1 MANKSLTSYLQDKK
15 DKNEL
20 IFVPY
25 IMAGANGL
33 ENLQAEIDTLVKNG
47 ATAIELGIPFS
58 DPVADGPIIQ
68 AAGLASLEKGTTF
81 KKIVKTLQEIKTEV
95 PLILM
100 GYTNSFFHYGFCN
113 LVKDLETTNVEGLI
127 IPDLPYEHL
136 DLLTPFI
143 KNSDLALIPLV
154 TLTSSE
160 ERIKQ
165 LTENA
170 EGFVYAVTVKGVTG
184 VGKNYQ
190 ASLDEH
196 LQKVVELSPI
206 PVLAGFGISTTED
219 VSRFFNVCDGVV
231 VGSKIVT
238 TLANE
243 GVEVAGELVANLI
256 LINN

>member
-1 MANKSLTSYLQDKK
+1 MANKSLTAYLQEKK
-15 DKNEL
+15 ESNQL

-33 ENLQAEIDTLVKNG
+33 ENLQEEINTLIKNG

-58 DPVADGPIIQ
+58 DPVADGPVIQ
-68 AAGLASLEKGTTF
+68 AAGLSSLSNGTTF
-81 KKIVKTLQEIKTEV
+81 KKIIKTLQEIKSEV

-113 LVKDLETTNVEGLI
+113 LVKDLQTTDVRGLI

-136 DLLTPFI
+136 GLLAPFI
-143 KNSDLALIPLV
+143 ENSDLALIPLV

-160 ERIKQ
+160 ERIKTV
-165 LTENA
+165 TEKA
-170 EGFVYAVTVKGVTG
+170 DGFVYAVTVKGVTG

-190 ASLDEH
+190 TSLDEH
-196 LQKVVELSPI
+196 LQKVVEISPI

-219 VSRFFNVCDGVV
+219 VNRFFNVCDGVV

-243 GVEVAGELVANLI
+243 GVEEAGKLVANLTF
-256 LINN
+256 INN